1 MAVGEYMQAD
11 LEGIIGRFGA
21 DTGTIHLIEDGV
33 LTLKAHAG
41 LPSEIVQIVSRVP
54 IGKGMA
60 GLAAERNEPVST
72 CNIQAD
78 RTGDVQPGAK
88 QTGVSGAVVVPIRD
102 GNGRVVG
109 TLGIGVRR
117 PYEYSGA
124 ETAQLLDEAALLV
137 QGSSV

>member
-1 MAVGEYMQAD
+1 VAVGEYMQAD

-88 QTGVSGAVVVPIRD
+88 QTGVSGAVVV
-102 GNGRVVG
+102 
-109 TLGIGVRR
+109 LGIGVRR

-124 ETAQLLDEAALLV
+124 ETALLLDEAALLV